1 MGWSNDEVRH
11 LVDAYLEMLGLEQ
24 AGESYVKLRYN
35 ERVQEL
41 TGRTKGSV
49 EFKFCNASAAIRD
62 LGYDY
67 IEGYKPRDNYQSAL
81 YEELERRLGPART
94 MAAEAAPPEPSGATQ
109 RAGDAAP
116 VGDPWTAAIN
126 RIPERG
132 FGGRDVADAPG
143 IHDDGFWPVGP
154 SAPGADEA
162 KDWFHAA
169 IAEGGQPC
177 WMFLLGAPGNGKSH
191 LSARLVRGLT
201 EVDRRDNGLA
211 HRSYRYEAPSRRQLL
226 LINDATISR
235 PGDGG
240 QTAPLLQDLRE
251 AASRGNHVVANVN
264 RGILFEERAADPG
277 PDDAVRQLLD
287 WLHQGPARGGTAVRQ
302 LDAQS
307 DYLTLLELE
316 VEPGAQSIR
325 VVVVRMDACSLFEP
339 RPTVRLTATDG
350 DSKNLLAPYKIT
362 RLSKRG
368 EKLASTTTAG
378 PVLGAFVGQ
387 LPDPPEGPA
396 NPIAANATSM
406 RSIRS
411 QSAMLTL
418 LRCAE
423 IATSRRFTYRELW
436 GAVSLSLVGDLPQR
450 IAGQTPSEWLDVN
463 TAARNVADQGELA
476 AYVDAAQLR
485 AHVSLFGAR
494 PSPLSSWS
502 RAVRGPVVEALST
515 IDPVRDARPGN
526 GGHAEGWASP
536 VLDAFVSRGSGE
548 SPLEALVDAD
558 GDAIAHYVTSFDWEL
573 DQVFVRYREP
583 QVLSDRESRALESW
597 YGEYL
602 LRLYAFAKGIP
613 AFSQEIGAW
622 TELWTSAATGQ
633 ASEQDLMQRLR
644 ALLLP
649 PHQPGQMNSPLVVPA
664 FAARTE
670 PVTARVERPTFVAS
684 MLPQWNLVP
693 HAEGDDLFI
702 ELRDGADALVSL
714 HMDFAMIRE
723 TFACEDGHPGITEHA
738 ASAAP
743 RLERFRSSLLVTRP
757 TAVGHAVAD
766 GTNLR
771 DFQVG

>member
-1 MGWSNDEVRH
+1 MAWSDDEVRH
-11 LVDAYLEMLGLEQ
+11 LVDAYLEMLALEQ
-24 AGESYVKLRYN
+24 AGESYVKLRFN

-62 LGYDY
+62 LGHDY
-67 IEGYKPRDNYQSAL
+67 IEGYKPRDNYQAAL
-81 YEELERRLGPART
+81 HDELERRLGPPVAI
-94 MAAEAAPPEPSGATQ
+94 AAEAAPAPRLSEPPT
-109 RAGDAAP
+109 GDVPAESSWA
-116 VGDPWTAAIN
+116 AAIN

-143 IHDDGFWPVGP
+143 SHDDAFWPVGP

-162 KDWFHAA
+162 MEWFHAA
-169 IAEGGQPC
+169 TAEGGHPC

-191 LSARLVRGLT
+191 LSARLVEGFT
-201 EVDRRDNGLA
+201 EVNPRSDGLA
-211 HRSYRYEAPSRRQLL
+211 HRSYRYEAAGEKELL
-226 LINDATISR
+226 LVNDATISR
-235 PGDGG
+235 PGDEGH
-240 QTAPLLQDLRE
+240 TAPLLQDLRE
-251 AASRGNHVVANVN
+251 AATRGDHVVANVN
-264 RGILFEERAADPG
+264 RGILFEERAGDPG
-277 PDDAVRQLLD
+277 PRDPVRQLVD
-287 WLHQGPARGGTAVRQ
+287 WLHSGHGDHVAAVRQ
-302 LDAQS
+302 LDPSS
-307 DYLTLLELE
+307 DYLTLLELD
-316 VEPGAQSIR
+316 VASDHPPVR

-339 RPTVRLTATDG
+339 RPTVHLSTAG
-350 DSKNLLAPYKIT
+350 GEGPNLLSPYEIT
-362 RLSKRG
+362 RLARRD
-368 EKLASTTTAG
+368 ETLASTTTAG
-378 PVLGAFVGQ
+378 PVLAAFVAQ
-387 LPDPPEGPA
+387 LPGSPEAPSD
-396 NPIAANATSM
+396 PIAANVASL
-406 RSIRS
+406 RAVQS
-411 QSAMLTL
+411 QSSMLTL

-436 GAVSLSLVGDLPQR
+436 GAVSLAVVGDLPQR
-450 IAGQTPSEWLDVN
+450 VAGQTPVEWLEEN
-463 TAARNVADQGELA
+463 TAARSREDKTGLQ
-476 AYVDAAQLR
+476 AYLDAAQLR

-502 RAVRGPVVEALST
+502 RSVSGPVVDALST

-526 GGHAEGWASP
+526 GGHGEGWASP
-536 VLDAFVSRGSGE
+536 VLDAFVSRGTGE
-548 SPLEALVDAD
+548 SPLEALMDAS
-558 GDAIAHYVTSFDWEL
+558 GAGISHYVTSFDWEL
-573 DQVFVRYREP
+573 DKVFVRYREP

-613 AFSQEIGAW
+613 AFSQEVGAW
-622 TELWTSAATGQ
+622 TELWASAATGQ
-633 ASEQDLMQRLR
+633 AIEQDLMRRLR

-649 PHQPGQMNSPLVVPA
+649 PHQPGQMNSHLVVPA

-670 PVTARVERPTFVAS
+670 PITGRVERPTFVAR

-693 HAEGDDLFI
+693 HIDGDDLFI
-702 ELRDGADALVSL
+702 ELHDGADALVSL

-766 GTNLR
+766 GTNLC
-771 DFQVG
+771 DFKVG